1 MKISSFIGD
10 AAKGCSLKKGGLNC
24 IMKSKKF
31 FYTWDDI
38 DENNKNA
45 GTMIEDIIADPELP
59 QLEELIIGC
68 WGESWN
74 NNAQPIVDGIV
85 EHKEKFAN
93 VKHLFIGDMD
103 FEECEVSW
111 IEQADYSKLWAA
123 LPALEQL
130 TIKGSS
136 ELELGEINHSNLKSF
151 EIICGGLPV
160 SVIQSIE
167 KAKLPQL
174 EELMLYIGVED
185 YGFDGDVSDIE
196 KMLENSDFS
205 NLKILGLMDSE
216 IQDEITEVVVKSKY
230 MKQIQK
236 LALSYGTLTDKG
248 GEILLKE
255 LPSFENIK
263 EVDLEYHYLSDKM
276 VAKLD
281 KLSIDIWT
289 DDPQED
295 DEYDGEVYRYP
306 MLTE

>member
-1 MKISSFIGD
+1 
-10 AAKGCSLKKGGLNC
+10 
-24 IMKSKKF
+24 MKSKKF
-31 FYTWDDI
+31 FYTWEDI
-38 DENNKNA
+38 DKNNKNA
-45 GTMIEDIIADPELP
+45 GTMIEDIIADSELP
-59 QLEELIIGC
+59 QLEELVIGC
-68 WGESWN
+68 WGESWD

-93 VKHLFIGDMD
+93 VKRLFIGDMD

-123 LPALEQL
+123 LPGLEML

-136 ELELGEINHSNLKSF
+136 ELELGEIKHSNLKSL

-167 KAKLPQL
+167 KAELPQL

-185 YGFDGDVSDIE
+185 YGFDGDVSDIKNLLE
-196 KMLENSDFS
+196 KSDFPK
-205 NLKILGLMDSE
+205 LEILGLMDSE

-230 MKQIQK
+230 MRQIRK

-281 KLSIDIWT
+281 KLPIDVWT
-289 DDPQED
+289 DDPQEE
-295 DEYDGEVYRYP
+295 DEYDGEIYRYP

>member
-1 MKISSFIGD
+1 
-10 AAKGCSLKKGGLNC
+10 
-24 IMKSKKF
+24 MKSKKF
-31 FYTWDDI
+31 FYTWEDI
-38 DENNKNA
+38 DKNNKNA
-45 GTMIEDIIADPELP
+45 GTMIEDIIADSELP
-59 QLEELIIGC
+59 QLEELVIGC
-68 WGESWN
+68 WGESWD

-93 VKHLFIGDMD
+93 VKRLFIGDMD

-123 LPALEQL
+123 LPGLEML

-136 ELELGEINHSNLKSF
+136 ELELGEIKHSNLKSL

-167 KAKLPQL
+167 KAELPQL

-185 YGFDGDVSDIE
+185 YGFDGDVSDIKNLLE
-196 KMLENSDFS
+196 KSDFPK
-205 NLKILGLMDSE
+205 LEILGLMDSE

-230 MKQIQK
+230 MSQIRK

-281 KLSIDIWT
+281 KLPIDVWT

-295 DEYDGEVYRYP
+295 DEYDGEIYRYP

>member
-1 MKISSFIGD
+1 
-10 AAKGCSLKKGGLNC
+10 
-24 IMKSKKF
+24 MKSKKF
-31 FYTWDDI
+31 FYTWEDI
-38 DENNKNA
+38 DKSNKNA
-45 GTMIEDIIADPELP
+45 GTMIEDIIADSELP
-59 QLEELIIGC
+59 QLEELVIGC
-68 WGESWN
+68 WGESWD

-85 EHKEKFAN
+85 EHNEKFAN
-93 VKHLFIGDMD
+93 VKRLFIGDMD

-123 LPALEQL
+123 LPGLEML

-136 ELELGEINHSNLKSF
+136 ELELGEIKHSNLKSL

-167 KAKLPQL
+167 KAELPQL

-185 YGFDGDVSDIE
+185 YGFDGDVSDIKNLLE
-196 KMLENSDFS
+196 KSDFPK
-205 NLKILGLMDSE
+205 LEILGLMDSE

-230 MKQIQK
+230 MRQIHK

-248 GEILLKE
+248 GEILLNE

-281 KLSIDIWT
+281 KLPIDVWT
-289 DDPQED
+289 DDPQEG
-295 DEYDGEVYRYP
+295 DEYDGEIYRYP